1 MHVTLILT
9 APTRRTPSESSGL
22 HFGFVGAHGKRFEC
36 SITVSRKLKPKSLV
50 RNGGTNLRKM
60 ETDGEVKV
68 KAKYHQHKSQN
79 HQKNV
84 HHFCPH
90 KKQTH
95 RAAHVFDPKKFQ
107 DFQVETEVL
116 RRNSTDSTG
125 NSNWEKICLSTSK

>member
-1 MHVTLILT
+1 
-9 APTRRTPSESSGL
+9 
-22 HFGFVGAHGKRFEC
+22 
-36 SITVSRKLKPKSLV
+36 
-50 RNGGTNLRKM
+50 M

-68 KAKYHQHKSQN
+68 KATYHQHKSQN

-116 RRNSTDSTG
+116 RRNSTDKHGKFQLGKDLSVYIQVAAT
-125 NSNWEKICLSTSK
+125 EKMPSIKTLTRISKNKKSHAATMGPQNLPF